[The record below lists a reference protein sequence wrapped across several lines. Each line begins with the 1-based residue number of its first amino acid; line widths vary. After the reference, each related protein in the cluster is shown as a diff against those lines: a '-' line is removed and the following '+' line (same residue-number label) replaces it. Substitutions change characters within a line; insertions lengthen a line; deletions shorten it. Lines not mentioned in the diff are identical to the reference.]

1 MSWGNARCVRVLV
14 LYNDLMGG
22 KEYVYIVKHT
32 LYIRL
37 NCAKDES
44 ERLLLCMF
52 LQGKGKR

>member
-37 NCAKDES
+37 NEDES